1 MKSPIVFLSAIAV
14 ASAAVTTTL
23 PKSAGVEAHPT
34 AIPVKTVYDGGMK
47 RFERDPPT
55 CGGQQ
60 EKGEKDAMFI
70 LESGATLSN
79 VILGASQAEGVH
91 CRGTCTLNNVWW
103 EDVCE
108 DAATFKQPSG
118 TSFVNGGGAF
128 KAKDKILQFN
138 GRGTVQIKDFYA
150 NTYGKLIRT
159 CGNCPGNGG
168 PRHITI
174 SGSMGKGGGELCG
187 INSNYGDTCRVSN
200 SCQDSNHSCTR
211 YEGNDQRLEPPTLGS
226 GHDGVSCFLTN
237 FSRC

>member
-211 YEGNDQRLEPPTLGS
+211 
-226 GHDGVSCFLTN
+226 C
-237 FSRC
+237 

>member
-1 MKSPIVFLSAIAV
+1 MDMNQIPLLHDNTDRVTSSDAI
-14 ASAAVTTTL
+14 
-23 PKSAGVEAHPT
+23 
-34 AIPVKTVYDGGMK
+34 D
-47 RFERDPPT
+47 
-55 CGGQQ
+55 
-60 EKGEKDAMFI
+60 
-70 LESGATLSN
+70 
-79 VILGASQAEGVH
+79 
-91 CRGTCTLNNVWW
+91 
-103 EDVCE
+103 
-108 DAATFKQPSG
+108 SG
-118 TSFVNGGGAF
+118 TVFPARQRL

-150 NTYGKLIRT
+150 NTYGTLIRT
-159 CGNCPGNGG
+159 CDNCPGNGR

-226 GHDGVSCFLTN
+226 GHDGVSCFLTS